1 MPRLA
6 KQNARAY
13 NLLMLRIE
21 KLTKHYDQRV
31 IFQGLTQSFA
41 PGCVALC
48 EEESTGKTTF
58 LNALAG
64 LLVPDRGD
72 VFIDGYS
79 LQNDPAAAK
88 ARLAFVPADC
98 LIAPQQTGRELLL
111 QTAQEKGTTID
122 PAVLAFAHRLDLDT
136 HLDKRFE
143 QMSTGTRRKVY
154 LVAAMIGNPAVIIA
168 DGPTDGVDTK
178 SCAAL
183 VEQFK
188 LWAQTKVV
196 IFASHDA
203 PFVEACEASLFNLVS
218 AV

>member
-6 KQNARAY
+6 KQDARAY
-13 NLLMLRIE
+13 NLFMLRIDN
-21 KLTKHYDQRV
+21 LTKHYDQRV
-31 IFQGLTQSFA
+31 IFQGLTHSFA

-58 LNALAG
+58 LNLLAG
-64 LLVPDRGD
+64 VLAPERGD

-79 LQNDPAAAK
+79 LQQDPAAAK
-88 ARLAFVPADC
+88 ARLGFVPADC

-111 QTAQEKGTTID
+111 QTAQEKGITLN
-122 PAVLAFAHRLDLDT
+122 PALLELAHRLDLDT

-154 LVAAMIGNPAVIIA
+154 LVAAMIGDPAVIIA
-168 DGPTDGVDTK
+168 DGPTDGVDAK
-178 SCAAL
+178 SCAVL

-203 PFVEACEASLFNLVS
+203 PFVEACGASLFNLT
-218 AV
+218 